1 MEQSSYWTM
10 RLIWYEWMHLRKKTW
25 IEMVDVVWKMMLIVI
40 ESIARNANMQSNLSR
55 NVKRTN
61 VKFNWNYFFVYLKR
75 WLSKFTHKKAHK
87 IHERTHTHESN
98 EIIAINEL
106 FHLSVVSHEIR
117 KNIFI
122 TNSADNCF
130 GWNFR
135 SNFALISLL
144 FPYVWSLHNASPTDA
159 MRKSRNQMLNMHQ
172 THQSF
177 F

>member
-1 MEQSSYWTM
+1 MKSNAFEK
-10 RLIWYEWMHLRKKTW
+10 KKTW

-61 VKFNWNYFFVYLKR
+61 VKFNWNYFLCILKDDFQN
-75 WLSKFTHKKAHK
+75 SHIKKHIK
-87 IHERTHTHESN
+87 YTSVHTHTHESN
-98 EIIAINEL
+98 KFIAINEL